1 MKFSLLKISNEIK
14 TGFLAIFSIA
24 LFIFGYSY
32 LKSNDIFVGDR
43 TFYAVYSDVEGVVTG
58 TPVTINGFPVGSIQK
73 ISFTKNN
80 NLLVKFRI
88 ENDIKFS
95 KNSLAQIYETGLIGG
110 KALAIIPAYD
120 NDSFAIDNDTLN
132 SAIAPGLTDLVNKKI
147 TNLQVKIESMVV
159 SADSVLNNINKV
171 FDDSTK
177 NNLKTSVANFNKTI
191 TDLKVT
197 SSSIK
202 NIIEANQSGID
213 ASLNNIKSFTRD
225 FSEISAD
232 LNDAEI
238 GKTFTNFK
246 TSSENLTQ
254 ILNEI
259 NNGNGTMGQ
268 IIKNDSLFQ
277 NLNNASKS
285 IDLLLEDI
293 RLNPYRYIHFSIF
306 GKKNKPYQSNN

>member
-1 MKFSLLKISNEIK
+1 MKISNEIK

-43 TFYAVYSDVEGVVTG
+43 TFYAVYSDVEGVVNG

-171 FDDSTK
+171 FDDSTR
-177 NNLKTSVANFNKTI
+177 NNLRASVSGFNQTI
-191 TDLKVT
+191 SDLKET
-197 SSSIK
+197 SSTIKLLVNSNKSEIDSSLK
-202 NIIEANQSGID
+202 NIS
-213 ASLNNIKSFTRD
+213 D
-225 FSEISAD
+225 FSEDFSKISTKINESD
-232 LNDAEI
+232 FD
-238 GKTFTNFK
+238 KTLDNLK
-246 TSSENLTQ
+246 NSSSE
-254 ILNEI
+254 LNELLSKI
-259 NNGNGTMGQ
+259 NNGNGTVG
-268 IIKNDSLFQ
+268 KLVSSDSLFN
-277 NLNNASKS
+277 NLNKASKS
-285 IDLLLEDI
+285 IDLLLEDV

-306 GKKNKPYQSNN
+306 GKKNKPYKIP

>member
-1 MKFSLLKISNEIK
+1 LKISNEIK
-14 TGFLAIFSIA
+14 TGFLAVFSIA

-43 TFYAVYSDVEGVVTG
+43 SFYAVYSDVEGVVNG

-120 NDSFAIDNDTLN
+120 NDSHAIDNDTLN

-177 NNLKTSVANFNKTI
+177 NNLKASVANFNQTI
-191 TDLKVT
+191 TDLKAT
-197 SSSIK
+197 SSLIK
-202 NIIEANQSGID
+202 DIVETNQSGID

-225 FSEISAD
+225 FSEISAE

-277 NLNNASKS
+277 NLNNASES

-306 GKKNKPYQSNN
+306 GKKNKPYMPNN

>member
-1 MKFSLLKISNEIK
+1 MKISNEIK
-14 TGFLAIFSIA
+14 TGVLALFSIA

-43 TFYAVYSDVEGVVTG
+43 TFYAVYSDVEGVVNG

-73 ISFTKNN
+73 ISFTKDN

-110 KALAIIPAYD
+110 KALAIIPSYD
-120 NDSFAIDNDTLN
+120 NDRYAVDNDTLD
-132 SAIAPGLTDLVNKKI
+132 SSIAPGLTDLVNKKI

-159 SADSVLNNINKV
+159 SADSVLNNINRV

-177 NNLKTSVANFNKTI
+177 NNLKASVSNFNETI
-191 TDLKVT
+191 TDLKTT
-197 SSSIK
+197 SSLIK
-202 NIIEANQSGID
+202 DIVETNQSGID

-225 FSEISAD
+225 FSEISAE

-277 NLNNASKS
+277 NLNNASES

-306 GKKNKPYQSNN
+306 GKKNKPYMPNN

>member
-1 MKFSLLKISNEIK
+1 MKISNEVK
-14 TGFLAIFSIA
+14 TGILAIFSIC

-43 TFYAVYSDVEGVVTG
+43 TFYAVYSDVEGVVNG

-80 NLLVKFRI
+80 DLLVKFRI
-88 ENDIKFS
+88 ENDIQFS
-95 KNSLAQIYETGLIGG
+95 VNSIAQIYETGLIGG

-120 NDSFAIDNDTLN
+120 NKRIAIDNDTLN
-132 SAIAPGLTDLVNKKI
+132 SSIAPGLTDLVNKKI

-159 SADSVLNNINKV
+159 SADSVLNNINRV

-177 NNLKTSVANFNKTI
+177 NNLKTSVSNFNQTI
-191 TDLKVT
+191 IDLKTT
-197 SSSIK
+197 SNSIKDIVKNNQSDIDSSIK
-202 NIIEANQSGID
+202 NIKNFSE
-213 ASLNNIKSFTRD
+213 D
-225 FSEISAD
+225 FSQISNK
-232 LNDAEI
+232 LNQAQIDE
-238 GKTFTNFK
+238 TFKNFK
-246 TSSENLTQ
+246 TSSENLTK

-259 NNGNGTMGQ
+259 NSGNGTMGQ
-268 IIKNDSLFQ
+268 IVKNDSLFK
-277 NLNNASKS
+277 NLNKASES

-306 GKKNKPYQSNN
+306 GKKNKPYLPNN

>member
-1 MKFSLLKISNEIK
+1 MKISNEIK

-43 TFYAVYSDVEGVVTG
+43 TFYAVYSDVEGVVNG

-177 NNLKTSVANFNKTI
+177 NNLKASVANFNETI
-191 TDLKVT
+191 IDLKAT
-197 SSSIK
+197 SSTIK
-202 NIIEANQSGID
+202 NIIQANQSGID
-213 ASLNNIKSFTRD
+213 TSLNNIKSFTRD
-225 FSEISAD
+225 FSEISAE

-306 GKKNKPYQSNN
+306 GQKNKPYQSNN

>member
-1 MKFSLLKISNEIK
+1 MKISNEVK
-14 TGFLAIFSIA
+14 TGILAIFSIS

-43 TFYAVYSDVEGVVTG
+43 TFYAIYSDVEGVVNG

-80 NLLVKFRI
+80 DLLVKFRI
-88 ENDIKFS
+88 ENDIQFS
-95 KNSLAQIYETGLIGG
+95 VNSIAQIYETGLIGG

-120 NDSFAIDNDTLN
+120 NKRIAIDNDTLN
-132 SAIAPGLTDLVNKKI
+132 SSIAPGLTDLVNKKI

-177 NNLKTSVANFNKTI
+177 NNLKTSVSNFNQTI
-191 TDLKVT
+191 IDLKTT
-197 SSSIK
+197 SNSIKDIVKNNQSDIDSSIK
-202 NIIEANQSGID
+202 NIKNFSE
-213 ASLNNIKSFTRD
+213 D
-225 FSEISAD
+225 FSQISNK
-232 LNDAEI
+232 LNHAQIDE
-238 GKTFTNFK
+238 TFKNFK
-246 TSSENLTQ
+246 TSSENLTK

-259 NNGNGTMGQ
+259 NSGNGTMGQ
-268 IIKNDSLFQ
+268 IVKNDSLFK
-277 NLNNASKS
+277 NLNKASES

-306 GKKNKPYQSNN
+306 GKKNKPYLPNN

>member
-1 MKFSLLKISNEIK
+1 MKISNEVK
-14 TGFLAIFSIA
+14 TGILAIFSIC

-43 TFYAVYSDVEGVVTG
+43 TFYAVYSDVEGVVNG

-80 NLLVKFRI
+80 DLLVKFRI
-88 ENDIKFS
+88 ENDIQFS
-95 KNSLAQIYETGLIGG
+95 VNSIAQIYETGLIGG

-120 NDSFAIDNDTLN
+120 NKRIAIDNDTLN
-132 SAIAPGLTDLVNKKI
+132 SSIAPGLTDLVNKKI

-177 NNLKTSVANFNKTI
+177 NNLKTSVSNFNQTI
-191 TDLKVT
+191 IDLKTT
-197 SSSIK
+197 SNSIKDIVKNNQSDIDSSIK
-202 NIIEANQSGID
+202 NIKNFSE
-213 ASLNNIKSFTRD
+213 D
-225 FSEISAD
+225 FSQISNK
-232 LNDAEI
+232 LNQAQIDE
-238 GKTFTNFK
+238 TFKNFK
-246 TSSENLTQ
+246 TSSENLTK

-259 NNGNGTMGQ
+259 NSGNGTMGQ
-268 IIKNDSLFQ
+268 IVKNDSLFK
-277 NLNNASKS
+277 NLNKASES

-306 GKKNKPYQSNN
+306 GKKNKPYLPNN

>member
-1 MKFSLLKISNEIK
+1 MKISNEVK
-14 TGFLAIFSIA
+14 TGILAIFSIC

-43 TFYAVYSDVEGVVTG
+43 TFYAIYPDVEGVVNG

-80 NLLVKFRI
+80 DLLVKFRI
-88 ENDIKFS
+88 ENDIQFS
-95 KNSLAQIYETGLIGG
+95 VNSIAQIYETGLIGG

-120 NDSFAIDNDTLN
+120 NKKIAIDNDTLN
-132 SAIAPGLTDLVNKKI
+132 SSIAPGLTDLVNKKI

-159 SADSVLNNINKV
+159 SADSVLNNINRI

-177 NNLKTSVANFNKTI
+177 NNLKTSVSNFNQTI
-191 TDLKVT
+191 IDLKTT
-197 SSSIK
+197 SNSIKEIVKNNQSDIDSSIK
-202 NIIEANQSGID
+202 NIKNFSE
-213 ASLNNIKSFTRD
+213 D
-225 FSEISAD
+225 FSQISNK
-232 LNDAEI
+232 LNQAQIDETL
-238 GKTFTNFK
+238 KNFK
-246 TSSENLTQ
+246 ISSENLTK

-259 NNGNGTMGQ
+259 NSGKGTMGQ
-268 IIKNDSLFQ
+268 IVKNDSLFK
-277 NLNNASKS
+277 NLNKASES

-306 GKKNKPYQSNN
+306 GKKNKPYSPNN

>member
-1 MKFSLLKISNEIK
+1 MKISNEVK
-14 TGFLAIFSIA
+14 TGILAIFSIS

-43 TFYAVYSDVEGVVTG
+43 TFYAVYSDVEGVVNG

-80 NLLVKFRI
+80 DLLVKFRI
-88 ENDIKFS
+88 ENDIQFS
-95 KNSLAQIYETGLIGG
+95 VNSIAQIYETGLIGG

-120 NDSFAIDNDTLN
+120 NKRIAIDNDTLN
-132 SAIAPGLTDLVNKKI
+132 SSIAPGLTDLVNKKI

-177 NNLKTSVANFNKTI
+177 NNLKTSVSNFNQTI
-191 TDLKVT
+191 IDLKTT
-197 SSSIK
+197 SNSIKDIVKNNQSSIDSSIK
-202 NIIEANQSGID
+202 NIKNFSE
-213 ASLNNIKSFTRD
+213 D
-225 FSEISAD
+225 FSQISNK
-232 LNDAEI
+232 LNQAQIDE
-238 GKTFTNFK
+238 TFKNFK
-246 TSSENLTQ
+246 TSSENLTK

-259 NNGNGTMGQ
+259 NSGNGTMGQ
-268 IIKNDSLFQ
+268 IVKNDSLFK
-277 NLNNASKS
+277 NLNKASES

-306 GKKNKPYQSNN
+306 GKKNKPYLPNN

>member
-1 MKFSLLKISNEIK
+1 MKISNEVK
-14 TGFLAIFSIA
+14 TGILAIFSIC

-43 TFYAVYSDVEGVVTG
+43 TFYAVYSDVEGVVNG

-80 NLLVKFRI
+80 DLLVKFRV
-88 ENDIKFS
+88 ENDIQFS
-95 KNSLAQIYETGLIGG
+95 VNSIAQIYETGLIGG

-120 NDSFAIDNDTLN
+120 NKRIAIDNDTLN
-132 SAIAPGLTDLVNKKI
+132 SSIAPGLTDLVNKKI

-177 NNLKTSVANFNKTI
+177 NNLKTSVSNFNQTI
-191 TDLKVT
+191 IDLKTT
-197 SSSIK
+197 SNSIKDIVKNNQSDIDSSIK
-202 NIIEANQSGID
+202 NIKNFSE
-213 ASLNNIKSFTRD
+213 D
-225 FSEISAD
+225 FSQISNK
-232 LNDAEI
+232 LNQAQIDE
-238 GKTFTNFK
+238 TFKNFK
-246 TSSENLTQ
+246 TSSENLTK

-259 NNGNGTMGQ
+259 NSGNGTMGQ
-268 IIKNDSLFQ
+268 IVKNDSLFK
-277 NLNNASKS
+277 NLNKASES

-306 GKKNKPYQSNN
+306 GKKNKPYLPNN

>member
-1 MKFSLLKISNEIK
+1 LKISNEVK
-14 TGFLAIFSIA
+14 TGILAIFSIC
-24 LFIFGYSY
+24 LFVFGYSY

-43 TFYAVYSDVEGVVTG
+43 TFYAVYSDVEGVVNG

-80 NLLVKFRI
+80 DLLVKFRI
-88 ENDIKFS
+88 ENDIQFS
-95 KNSLAQIYETGLIGG
+95 INSVAQIYETGLIGG

-120 NDSFAIDNDTLN
+120 NKSNAVDNDTLN
-132 SAIAPGLTDLVNKKI
+132 SSIAPGLTDLVNKKI

-177 NNLKTSVANFNKTI
+177 NNLKTSVSNFNQTI
-191 TDLKVT
+191 IDLKTT
-197 SSSIK
+197 SNSIKDIVKNNQSDIDSSIK
-202 NIIEANQSGID
+202 NIKNFSE
-213 ASLNNIKSFTRD
+213 D
-225 FSEISAD
+225 FSQISNK
-232 LNDAEI
+232 LNQAQIDE
-238 GKTFTNFK
+238 TFKNFK
-246 TSSENLTQ
+246 TSSENLTK

-259 NNGNGTMGQ
+259 NSGNGTMGQ
-268 IIKNDSLFQ
+268 IVKNDSLFK
-277 NLNNASKS
+277 NLNKASES

-306 GKKNKPYQSNN
+306 GKKNKPYIPNN

>member
-1 MKFSLLKISNEIK
+1 MKISNEVK
-14 TGFLAIFSIA
+14 TGILAIFSIC

-43 TFYAVYSDVEGVVTG
+43 TFYAVYSDVEGVVNG

-80 NLLVKFRI
+80 DLLVKFRI

-95 KNSLAQIYETGLIGG
+95 INSIAQIYETGLIGG

-120 NDSFAIDNDTLN
+120 NKRNAIDNDTLN
-132 SAIAPGLTDLVNKKI
+132 SSIAPGLTDLVNKKI

-177 NNLKTSVANFNKTI
+177 NNLKTSVSNFNQTI
-191 TDLKVT
+191 IDLKTT
-197 SSSIK
+197 SNSIKNIVENNQSDIDSSIK
-202 NIIEANQSGID
+202 NIKNFSE
-213 ASLNNIKSFTRD
+213 D
-225 FSEISAD
+225 FSQISNK
-232 LNDAEI
+232 LNQAQIDE
-238 GKTFTNFK
+238 TFNNFK
-246 TSSENLTQ
+246 TSSENLTK

-259 NNGNGTMGQ
+259 NSGNGTIGQ
-268 IIKNDSLFQ
+268 IVKNDSLFK
-277 NLNNASKS
+277 NLNKASES

-306 GKKNKPYQSNN
+306 GNKNKPYIPNN

>member
-1 MKFSLLKISNEIK
+1 MKISNEVK
-14 TGFLAIFSIA
+14 TGILAIFSIS

-43 TFYAVYSDVEGVVTG
+43 TFYAVYSDVEGVVNG

-80 NLLVKFRI
+80 DLLVKFRI
-88 ENDIKFS
+88 ENDIQFS
-95 KNSLAQIYETGLIGG
+95 VNSIAQIYETGLIGG

-120 NDSFAIDNDTLN
+120 NKRIAIDNDTLN
-132 SAIAPGLTDLVNKKI
+132 SSIAPGLTDLVNKKI

-177 NNLKTSVANFNKTI
+177 NNLKTSVSNFNQTI
-191 TDLKVT
+191 IDLKTT
-197 SSSIK
+197 SNSIKDIVKNNQSDIDSSIK
-202 NIIEANQSGID
+202 NIKNFSE
-213 ASLNNIKSFTRD
+213 D
-225 FSEISAD
+225 FSQISNK
-232 LNDAEI
+232 LNQAQIDE
-238 GKTFTNFK
+238 TFKNFK
-246 TSSENLTQ
+246 TSSENLTK

-259 NNGNGTMGQ
+259 NSGNGTMGQ
-268 IIKNDSLFQ
+268 IVKNDSLFK
-277 NLNNASKS
+277 NLNKASES

-306 GKKNKPYQSNN
+306 GKKNKPYLPNN

>member
-1 MKFSLLKISNEIK
+1 MKISNEVK
-14 TGFLAIFSIA
+14 TGILAIFSIS

-43 TFYAVYSDVEGVVTG
+43 TFYAVYSDVEGVVNG

-80 NLLVKFRI
+80 DLLVKFRI
-88 ENDIKFS
+88 ENDIQFS
-95 KNSLAQIYETGLIGG
+95 VNSIAQIYETGLIGG

-120 NDSFAIDNDTLN
+120 NKRIAIDNDTLN
-132 SAIAPGLTDLVNKKI
+132 SSIAPGLTDLVNKKI

-177 NNLKTSVANFNKTI
+177 NNLKTSVSNFNQTI
-191 TDLKVT
+191 IDLKTT
-197 SSSIK
+197 SNSIKDIVKNNQSDIDSSIK
-202 NIIEANQSGID
+202 NIKNFSE
-213 ASLNNIKSFTRD
+213 D
-225 FSEISAD
+225 FSQISNK
-232 LNDAEI
+232 LNQAQIDE
-238 GKTFTNFK
+238 TFKNFK
-246 TSSENLTQ
+246 ISSENLTK

-259 NNGNGTMGQ
+259 NSGNGTMGQ
-268 IIKNDSLFQ
+268 IVKNDSLFK
-277 NLNNASKS
+277 NLNKASES

-306 GKKNKPYQSNN
+306 GKKNKPYIPNN

>member
-1 MKFSLLKISNEIK
+1 MKISNEVK
-14 TGFLAIFSIA
+14 TGILAIFSIC

-43 TFYAVYSDVEGVVTG
+43 TFYAVYSDVEGVVNG

-80 NLLVKFRI
+80 DLLVKFRI
-88 ENDIKFS
+88 ENDIEFS
-95 KNSLAQIYETGLIGG
+95 INSIAQIYETGLIGG

-120 NDSFAIDNDTLN
+120 NKRNAIDNDTLN
-132 SAIAPGLTDLVNKKI
+132 SSIAPGLTDLVNKKI

-177 NNLKTSVANFNKTI
+177 NNLKTSVSNFNQTI
-191 TDLKVT
+191 IDLKTT
-197 SSSIK
+197 SNSIKNIVENNQSDIDSSIK
-202 NIIEANQSGID
+202 NIKNFSE
-213 ASLNNIKSFTRD
+213 D
-225 FSEISAD
+225 FSQISNK
-232 LNDAEI
+232 LNQAQIDE
-238 GKTFTNFK
+238 TFNNFK
-246 TSSENLTQ
+246 TSSENLTK

-259 NNGNGTMGQ
+259 NSGNGTIGQ
-268 IIKNDSLFQ
+268 IVKNDSLFK
-277 NLNNASKS
+277 NLNKASES

-306 GKKNKPYQSNN
+306 GKKNKPYMPNN

>member
-1 MKFSLLKISNEIK
+1 MKISNEIK
-14 TGFLAIFSIA
+14 TGFLAVFSIA

-43 TFYAVYSDVEGVVTG
+43 TFYAVYSDVEGVVNG

-120 NDSFAIDNDTLN
+120 NDSYAIDNDTLN

-177 NNLKTSVANFNKTI
+177 NNLKVSVANFNQTI
-191 TDLKVT
+191 TDLKAT
-197 SSSIK
+197 SASIK
-202 NIIEANQSGID
+202 NIIQTNQSGID

-225 FSEISAD
+225 FSEISAE

-277 NLNNASKS
+277 NLNNASES

-306 GKKNKPYQSNN
+306 GKKNKPYQPNN

>member
-1 MKFSLLKISNEIK
+1 MKISNEIK
-14 TGFLAIFSIA
+14 TGVLAIFSIA
-24 LFIFGYSY
+24 LFVFGYSY

-43 TFYAVYSDVEGVVTG
+43 TFYAVYSDVEGVVNG

-73 ISFTKNN
+73 ISFTKDN

-110 KALAIIPAYD
+110 KALAIIPSYD
-120 NDSFAIDNDTLN
+120 NDRHAVDNDTLD
-132 SAIAPGLTDLVNKKI
+132 SSIAPGLTDLVNKKI

-159 SADSVLNNINKV
+159 SADSVLNNINRV

-177 NNLKTSVANFNKTI
+177 NNLKASVSNFNETI
-191 TDLKVT
+191 TDLKTT
-197 SSSIK
+197 SSLIK
-202 NIIEANQSGID
+202 NIVETNQSEID
-213 ASLNNIKSFTRD
+213 ASLKNIKSFTGD
-225 FSEISAD
+225 FSEISAK

-238 GKTFTNFK
+238 DETFKNFK
-246 TSSENLTQ
+246 NSSENLSQ

-259 NNGNGTMGQ
+259 NSGNGTMGQ

-277 NLNNASKS
+277 NLNNASES

-306 GKKNKPYQSNN
+306 GKKNKPYQLNK

>member
-1 MKFSLLKISNEIK
+1 MKISNEVK
-14 TGFLAIFSIA
+14 TGILAVFSIC
-24 LFIFGYSY
+24 LFVFGYSY

-43 TFYAVYSDVEGVVTG
+43 TFYAVYSDVEGVVNG

-80 NLLVKFRI
+80 DLLVKFRI
-88 ENDIKFS
+88 ENDIQFS
-95 KNSLAQIYETGLIGG
+95 INSVAQIYETGLIGG

-120 NDSFAIDNDTLN
+120 NKRNAVDNDTLN
-132 SAIAPGLTDLVNKKI
+132 SSIAPGLTDLVNKKI

-177 NNLKTSVANFNKTI
+177 NNLKTSVSNFNQTI
-191 TDLKVT
+191 IDLKTT
-197 SSSIK
+197 SNSIKDIVKNNQSDIDSSIK
-202 NIIEANQSGID
+202 NIKNFSE
-213 ASLNNIKSFTRD
+213 D
-225 FSEISAD
+225 FSQISNK
-232 LNDAEI
+232 LNQAQIDE
-238 GKTFTNFK
+238 TFKNFK
-246 TSSENLTQ
+246 TSSENLTK

-259 NNGNGTMGQ
+259 NSGNGTMGQ
-268 IIKNDSLFQ
+268 IVKNDSLFK
-277 NLNNASKS
+277 NLNKASES

-306 GKKNKPYQSNN
+306 GKKNKPYLPNN

>member
-1 MKFSLLKISNEIK
+1 MKISNEVK
-14 TGFLAIFSIA
+14 TGILAIFSIS

-43 TFYAVYSDVEGVVTG
+43 TFYAIYSDVEGVVNG

-80 NLLVKFRI
+80 DLLVKFRI
-88 ENDIKFS
+88 ENDIQFS
-95 KNSLAQIYETGLIGG
+95 INSVAQIYETGLIGG

-120 NDSFAIDNDTLN
+120 NKRNAVDNDTLN
-132 SAIAPGLTDLVNKKI
+132 SSIAPGLTDLVNKKI

-177 NNLKTSVANFNKTI
+177 NNLKTSVSNFNQTI
-191 TDLKVT
+191 IDLKTT
-197 SSSIK
+197 SNSIKDIVKNNQSDIDSSIK
-202 NIIEANQSGID
+202 NIKN
-213 ASLNNIKSFTRD
+213 FTED
-225 FSEISAD
+225 FSQISNK
-232 LNDAEI
+232 LNQAQIDE
-238 GKTFTNFK
+238 TFKNFK
-246 TSSENLTQ
+246 TSSENLTK

-259 NNGNGTMGQ
+259 NSGNGTMGQ
-268 IIKNDSLFQ
+268 IVKNDSLFK
-277 NLNNASKS
+277 NLNKASES

-306 GKKNKPYQSNN
+306 GKKNKPYLPNN

>member
-1 MKFSLLKISNEIK
+1 MKISNEVK
-14 TGFLAIFSIA
+14 TGILAIFSIC

-43 TFYAVYSDVEGVVTG
+43 TFYAIYPDVEGVVNG

-80 NLLVKFRI
+80 DLLVKFRI
-88 ENDIKFS
+88 ENDIQFS
-95 KNSLAQIYETGLIGG
+95 VNSIAQIYETGLIGG

-120 NDSFAIDNDTLN
+120 NKKIAIDNDTLN
-132 SAIAPGLTDLVNKKI
+132 SSIAPGLTDLVNKKI

-159 SADSVLNNINKV
+159 SADSVLNNINRI

-177 NNLKTSVANFNKTI
+177 NNLKTSVSNFNETI
-191 TDLKVT
+191 IDLKTT
-197 SSSIK
+197 SNSIKNIVENNQSDIDSSIK
-202 NIIEANQSGID
+202 NIKNFSE
-213 ASLNNIKSFTRD
+213 D
-225 FSEISAD
+225 FSQISNK
-232 LNDAEI
+232 LNQAQIDE
-238 GKTFTNFK
+238 TFNNFK
-246 TSSENLTQ
+246 TSSENLTK

-259 NNGNGTMGQ
+259 NSGKGTMGQ
-268 IIKNDSLFQ
+268 IVKNDSLFK
-277 NLNNASKS
+277 NLNKASES

-306 GKKNKPYQSNN
+306 GKKNKPYIPNN